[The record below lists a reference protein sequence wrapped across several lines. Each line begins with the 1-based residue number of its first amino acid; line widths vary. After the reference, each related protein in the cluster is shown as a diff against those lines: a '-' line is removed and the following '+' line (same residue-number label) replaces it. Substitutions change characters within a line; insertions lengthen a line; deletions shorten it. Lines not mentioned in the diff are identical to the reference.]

1 MARAPREE
9 IAVKTRDLAYIALFA
24 AIIAVLGTLPAI
36 TVGPVPITA
45 QTLGVMLAGSVLGA
59 RRGFLA
65 VLLFLVLVAV
75 GLPLLSGG
83 RGGLAPFAGASAGY
97 LYSWPVAALVIG
109 WLTERSW
116 DRYNVLRGTVIN
128 VLGGIV
134 VIYAVGV
141 PVLKAVAGLQ
151 WDDAL
156 WAGAAVFIPG
166 DLLKAVIAA
175 AIADTVRRSY
185 PVIERPRRTAATP

>member
-1 MARAPREE
+1 M
-9 IAVKTRDLAYIALFA
+9 KTRDLAYIALFA

-36 TVGPVPITA
+36 AVGPVPITA

-65 VLLFLVLVAV
+65 ALLFLVLVAV

-97 LYSWPVAALVIG
+97 LFSWPVAAFAIG

-116 DRYNVLRGTVIN
+116 HRYTVLRGTLIN
-128 VLGGIV
+128 VVGGIV

-141 PVLKAVAGLQ
+141 PVLKAVAGLA

-156 WAGAAVFIPG
+156 WTGAAVFIPG
-166 DLLKAVIAA
+166 DLVKAFVAA
-175 AIADTVRRSY
+175 AIADVVRRSY
-185 PVIERPRRTAATP
+185 PVIERPRRAAATR

>member
-1 MARAPREE
+1 M
-9 IAVKTRDLAYIALFA
+9 
-24 AIIAVLGTLPAI
+24 
-36 TVGPVPITA
+36 
-45 QTLGVMLAGSVLGA
+45 
-59 RRGFLA
+59 
-65 VLLFLVLVAV
+65 
-75 GLPLLSGG
+75 
-83 RGGLAPFAGASAGY
+83 
-97 LYSWPVAALVIG
+97 
-109 WLTERSW
+109 
-116 DRYNVLRGTVIN
+116 
-128 VLGGIV
+128 LGGIV

-166 DLLKAVIAA
+166 DLLKAAIAA